1 MVNNSFF
8 TPIDGTFR
16 GNAASVEKFSVH
28 YKDGEVPFLGQIL
41 TFFISAC
48 QMVFVFLPPK

>member
-28 YKDGEVPFLGQIL
+28 YKDEKVPFLGQIL
-41 TFFISAC
+41 TFFNSVC
-48 QMVFVFLPPK
+48 RKGFVFLPPI